1 LCSFDVGH
9 ADGDPNAYGHSLFS
23 RGKFLMLDEG
33 RGDEWSRS
41 KCLWYLCQN
50 KIAGGPV
57 PPTSLANRASQPD
70 SPVSSQ
76 RKLVIA
82 GIVGNILEWYD
93 FSVYGYFAVSIGHHF
108 FPSGNT
114 TTSLL
119 AAFGVFA
126 AGFFM
131 RPVGAVLFGHIGDN
145 WSRER
150 ALFLSVL
157 AMAVPTFLIG
167 VIPDYQQIGIAA
179 SVLLVLLRLAQGISV
194 GGEYTTSIVFV
205 VEKSVPQRRGLMGT
219 WCLFGVCA
227 GTLIGSAIGTLLTSV
242 LPREAMRAWG
252 WRLPFIF
259 GLAIGLVGLEI
270 RRQLERGGRSVEQQG
285 IDIKGEPI
293 GSFTEALKTQRLTI
307 LKITALKAVSAVGF
321 YTLFVY
327 ISVYFTKIVQIPK
340 SEALAINTIALAAM
354 LVLIPCAGV
363 LSDMFGRKPMLLAG
377 TVGVLLFSLPLFRL
391 LRSPHFGVILTGQLC
406 FTVLLSLFYG
416 AEPAVTAEA
425 FPARVRCISA
435 AISHNICFAFL
446 GGTAPMVATYLIAL
460 TGNELS
466 PSLYV
471 MTAALVSTLAIV
483 SLTETAHSALT

>member
-1 LCSFDVGH
+1 MSSTV
-9 ADGDPNAYGHSLFS
+9 AEP
-23 RGKFLMLDEG
+23 
-33 RGDEWSRS
+33 
-41 KCLWYLCQN
+41 
-50 KIAGGPV
+50 AGQPASVV
-57 PPTSLANRASQPD
+57 P
-70 SPVSSQ
+70 SQ
-76 RKLVIA
+76 RTLVVA
-82 GIVGNILEWYD
+82 GIIGNILEWYD

-108 FPSGNT
+108 FPSGNP

-131 RPVGAVLFGHIGDN
+131 RPVGAVLFGHIGDS

-150 ALFLSVL
+150 ALFLSVV

-167 VIPDYQQIGIAA
+167 VIPDYQQMGITA
-179 SVLLVLLRLAQGISV
+179 SILLVLLRLAQGISV

-205 VEKSVPQRRGLMGT
+205 VEKSVPERRGLMAT

-227 GTLIGSAIGTLLTSV
+227 GTLLGSAVGTLLTSI
-242 LPREAMRAWG
+242 LPREAMRNWG

-259 GLAIGLVGLEI
+259 GLAIGLVGLHI
-270 RRQLERGGRSVEQQG
+270 RRELEQGGLKPQGTATTEQSF
-285 IDIKGEPI
+285 
-293 GSFTEALKTQRLTI
+293 GSFTEALTTQRLAI

-327 ISVYFTKIVQIPK
+327 ISVFFTKIVQIPK
-340 SEALAINTIALAAM
+340 SEALLINTIALAAM
-354 LVLIPCAGV
+354 LALIPCAGV
-363 LSDMFGRKPMLLAG
+363 LSDRFGRKPLLLAG

-391 LRSPHFGVILTGQLC
+391 LRSPEFSVILTGQLC
-406 FTVLLSLFYG
+406 FTLLLCLFFG
-416 AEPAVTAEA
+416 AEPATTAEA
-425 FPARVRCISA
+425 FPTRVRCTSA

-466 PSLYV
+466 PSIY
-471 MTAALVSTLAIV
+471 MMAAALVSMVAIF
-483 SLTETAHSALT
+483 SLSETANAPLT